1 MKLARQLRTV
11 TLILLTLLAGRALAL
26 EPKEVLVV
34 ANSNLDDSVALAK
47 YYLKQREIPADNLL
61 TVDVTRAYEM
71 QRSDYNDKLLTPIRK
86 TLVKRKL
93 VGQIKCIVLMWGV
106 PVRVTGE
113 DINNSPIK
121 TVYRRAKTRSHY
133 RMATAQVLLATVGK
147 EFPELKDTSLT
158 PLTKLFDAK
167 PKRFKTLP
175 APADLRK
182 DIDRVILY
190 KTRQLPRQGDK
201 DKRSV
206 MARQLMALQLD
217 VFGLEGLI
225 GYINSKEPV
234 GAPDVDKLKKQLAAA
249 KEKLK
254 DLGEPES
261 VKEAKIKTALLEI
274 VSGAWGLYQF
284 SQEHGT
290 GKRPNPMTGPQKDAA
305 VDSELAMMWHPNYPL
320 KKFIANP
327 LHWRMAKRLKGKKVP
342 PTIMTARI
350 DGPSASDAKRVI
362 KDSVAVEAK
371 GLSGR
376 VYIDAGGK
384 HPAWDRNLIA
394 LNNLLKSEK
403 IDLPVVLDQK
413 QSVFQRGQCPK
424 AALYVG
430 WYSLRKYIPAFQW
443 QPGSVGY
450 HIASFEAM
458 HLRDPKSQEWCP
470 QMIQNGVAATIGP
483 VNEPYLGTFPLPQEF
498 FPLLLTGEYTLAE
511 AYWRTTP
518 AASWR
523 MTLIGDP
530 LYNPFKTNPQ
540 LKTSDLPD
548 DLAP

>member
-1 MKLARQLRTV
+1 
-11 TLILLTLLAGRALAL
+11 
-26 EPKEVLVV
+26 
-34 ANSNLDDSVALAK
+34 
-47 YYLKQREIPADNLL
+47 
-61 TVDVTRAYEM
+61 
-71 QRSDYNDKLLTPIRK
+71 
-86 TLVKRKL
+86 
-93 VGQIKCIVLMWGV
+93 
-106 PVRVTGE
+106 
-113 DINNSPIK
+113 
-121 TVYRRAKTRSHY
+121 
-133 RMATAQVLLATVGK
+133 MATAQVLLATVGK
-147 EFPELKDTSLT
+147 KFPELKDTSLT
-158 PLTKLFDAK
+158 PLTDLFDEK
-167 PKRFKTLP
+167 PKRFKKLP
-175 APADLRK
+175 SPKDLRK
-182 DIDRVILY
+182 DLDRVILY
-190 KTRQLPRQGDK
+190 KTRQMDRQTDK
-201 DKRSV
+201 SKQSI

-217 VFGLEGLI
+217 VFGLKGLI
-225 GYINSKEPV
+225 GYVRRHEPV
-234 GAPDVDKLKKQLAAA
+234 GAPDLDKLKKQLAAA
-249 KEKLK
+249 EKKLE
-254 DLGEPES
+254 DLGEPDS
-261 VKEAKIKTALLEI
+261 VKEAKVKTALLEI
-274 VSGAWGLYQF
+274 ISGAWGLHQF
-284 SQEHGT
+284 ASENAAT
-290 GKRPNPMTGPQKDAA
+290 KRPNPMKGPQKDAA
-305 VDSELAMMWHPNYPL
+305 VDSELALIWHRRYPL
-320 KKFIANP
+320 KKFIPNP

-342 PTIMTARI
+342 PTMMTARI
-350 DGPSASDAKRVI
+350 DGPSASDAKRII

-384 HPAWDRNLIA
+384 HPAWDRNLVA
-394 LNNLLKSEK
+394 LNNLLKTEE

-413 QSVFQRGQCPK
+413 RSVFQRGQCPK

-511 AYWRTTP
+511 AYWRTSP

-530 LYNPFKTNPQ
+530 LYNPFRKNPQ

-548 DLAP
+548 DLVP